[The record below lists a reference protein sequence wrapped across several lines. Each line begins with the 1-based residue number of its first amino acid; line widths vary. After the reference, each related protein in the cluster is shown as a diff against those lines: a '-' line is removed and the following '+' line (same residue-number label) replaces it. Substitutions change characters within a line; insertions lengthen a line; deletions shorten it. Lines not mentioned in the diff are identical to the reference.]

1 MFNAGKYDIAII
13 GAGHA
18 GIEAA
23 FASARLGMKTL
34 VFSISLECVGNM
46 PCNPSIGGTS
56 KGHLVREIDALGG
69 EMGKTADESAIAIKM
84 LNMSKGP
91 AVHSLRAQIDRK
103 KYQEIMKYK
112 LENEPNIFLKQAEI
126 VDIITENNKIKS
138 VITDVGAKYDVK
150 AVVLATGT
158 YLKGQIFIG
167 DYVKDSGPDGVAA
180 SNKLAEVLKK
190 LDIDMQRFKT
200 GTPARVNKNSIDFTK
215 MERQENNDDIM
226 PFSFETKEPIKNKV
240 YCYLTY
246 TNEKTHKVIQKNIK
260 KSAMF
265 SGNITGVGARYCP
278 SIEDKIYR
286 FADKERHQAFI
297 EPMGLNTNEIYVQ
310 GMSSSLPE
318 DVQLEFYRTM
328 NGLENAEF
336 MRPAYAIEYDCFKP
350 YELKS
355 SLELKKVEGLY
366 GAGQINGTSG
376 YEEAA
381 GQGIIAGINAARK
394 IKGLDPIVLRRD
406 QAYIGVLIDDIITK
420 STWEPYRMMTSRAE
434 YRLLLRQ
441 DNADFRLSK
450 IGYDVGLI
458 SESRYN
464 DFLEKMKKI
473 EEEIERVRNTT
484 IKPSIKVNKFLLN
497 NNTTKISTGTKL
509 SELIKRTELN
519 YDMLKEI
526 DVDRP
531 DLSQTIKNEVNTV
544 IKYEGYIKL
553 QRKQVSKFK
562 ELENKIIPEDFD
574 YSKLKG
580 IRIEAK
586 EKLIKFKPD
595 SIGQAS
601 RISGISPSDISVLL
615 LYIDTYYKQKNIK
628 KE

>member
-1 MFNAGKYDIAII
+1 
-13 GAGHA
+13 
-18 GIEAA
+18 
-23 FASARLGMKTL
+23 
-34 VFSISLECVGNM
+34 
-46 PCNPSIGGTS
+46 
-56 KGHLVREIDALGG
+56 
-69 EMGKTADESAIAIKM
+69 
-84 LNMSKGP
+84 
-91 AVHSLRAQIDRK
+91 
-103 KYQEIMKYK
+103 
-112 LENEPNIFLKQAEI
+112 
-126 VDIITENNKIKS
+126 
-138 VITDVGAKYDVK
+138 
-150 AVVLATGT
+150 
-158 YLKGQIFIG
+158 
-167 DYVKDSGPDGVAA
+167 
-180 SNKLAEVLKK
+180 
-190 LDIDMQRFKT
+190 MQRFKT